1 MICNRRSIPHL
12 CGVGAWG
19 SRNPHV
25 FWYFS
30 QEKYDKSHLCD
41 LPKHKFK
48 GTKWAS
54 SPTECNYSFVSTQR
68 DVRGP
73 SPYGVMAYFTLSQQP
88 FPAKSC
94 FGRFVNRPYANCG
107 YTAGRPGAVPYEAM
121 AYFTSTQQPSPAYSK
136 AYVGV

>member
-30 QEKYDKSHLCD
+30 QEKYDKSQLCD
-41 LPKHKFK
+41 LPKHNLK
-48 GTKWAS
+48 GTKLAS
-54 SPTECNYSFVSTQR
+54 SPMEGNYSFVSTQR

-73 SPYGVMAYFTLSQQP
+73 SPTNLTNAVSIATMFRHDAVRRGETGVRGLPRITIAQSVESKKQLKGFSRLRC
-88 FPAKSC
+88 FLRKSRRN
-94 FGRFVNRPYANCG
+94 FSS
-107 YTAGRPGAVPYEAM
+107 E
-121 AYFTSTQQPSPAYSK
+121 
-136 AYVGV
+136 